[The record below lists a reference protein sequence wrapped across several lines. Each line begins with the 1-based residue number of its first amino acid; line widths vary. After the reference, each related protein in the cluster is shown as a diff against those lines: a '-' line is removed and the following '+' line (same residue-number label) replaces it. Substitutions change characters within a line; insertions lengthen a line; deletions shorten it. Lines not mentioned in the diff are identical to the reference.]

1 MIVILS
7 YIVLCLIQYIFDG
20 IKDMTFEKFKSSA
33 FKFAKKYIPAVKNQI
48 QKEMNKLKESFHKK
62 FSEARK
68 ETSIACL
75 PDTGISE

>member
-1 MIVILS
+1 
-7 YIVLCLIQYIFDG
+7 
-20 IKDMTFEKFKSSA
+20 MTFDKIKSSA

-48 QKEMNKLKESFHKK
+48 QKEMTKLKESVYKK

>member
-1 MIVILS
+1 
-7 YIVLCLIQYIFDG
+7 
-20 IKDMTFEKFKSSA
+20 MT
-33 FKFAKKYIPAVKNQI
+33 
-48 QKEMNKLKESFHKK
+48 KLKESVYKK